1 MCYPLSS
8 DSHRMSKTTNE
19 KEELVKKS
27 LFNFVRKQVP
37 TAQLSLIDDIVLSY
51 VVSMVEESALEE
63 DLDVD
68 GLCEMV
74 SACLPEFS
82 TIEKEAVSKWL
93 LDVESNLRQE
103 NKGNQNGQ
111 SHDLLSHIS
120 LAALLPPDTQR
131 MRVHHLSETS
141 DAGSDSSGEYFAEES
156 SWHQVALLQEM
167 FPGASS
173 AEARHCLAVAGGDI
187 AKAAQLAL
195 HRQEAGQSIV
205 SNLTFLTPNARN
217 KARVNDEELK
227 SRIIARYSYVD
238 RDDDSREHRPVAPK
252 TEPKKLVRYLDN
264 KIVSLKG
271 ERFTEIKRGE
281 EEDGNEGAK
290 KRGHCRP

>member
-1 MCYPLSS
+1 
-8 DSHRMSKTTNE
+8 MSRTMDE
-19 KEELVKKS
+19 KEELVKKA
-27 LFNFVRKQVP
+27 LFSFVRKQVP

-63 DLDVD
+63 NLDVD

-93 LDVESNLRQE
+93 LDVESKLKQE
-103 NKGNQNGQ
+103 TKENENCQ
-111 SHDLLSHIS
+111 SHSDPLNHIS
-120 LAALLPPDTQR
+120 LAALLPSGTQR

-141 DAGSDSSGEYFAEES
+141 DAGSDSSGEYFSE
-156 SWHQVALLQEM
+156 VALLQEM
-167 FPGASS
+167 FPAASP

-205 SNLTFLTPNARN
+205 SNLTFLTPNGRN
-217 KARVNDEELK
+217 KARLNDEELK

-238 RDDDSREHRPVAPK
+238 RDDDCREHRPVAPK
-252 TEPKKLVRYLDN
+252 TEPKKL
-264 KIVSLKG
+264 IVALRSSVQWP
-271 ERFTEIKRGE
+271 FI
-281 EEDGNEGAK
+281 
-290 KRGHCRP
+290 

>member
-1 MCYPLSS
+1 MNRTM
-8 DSHRMSKTTNE
+8 DE

-27 LFNFVRKQVP
+27 LFSFVRKEVP

-51 VVSMVEESALEE
+51 VVSMVEKSALEE

-93 LDVESNLRQE
+93 LDIESKLKQETKGSENLQA
-103 NKGNQNGQ
+103 Q
-111 SHDLLSHIS
+111 DPLSQIS
-120 LAALLPPDTQR
+120 LSALLPPGTQR

-167 FPGASS
+167 FPAASP

-187 AKAAQLAL
+187 AQAAQLVL

-205 SNLTFLTPNARN
+205 SNLTFLTPNGRN

-264 KIVSLKG
+264 KIVSVKG
-271 ERFTEIKRGE
+271 ERYTEVRRGGE
-281 EEDGNEGAK
+281 EEDGNEGGR

>member
-1 MCYPLSS
+1 MNRTM
-8 DSHRMSKTTNE
+8 DE

-27 LFNFVRKQVP
+27 LFSFVRKEVP
-37 TAQLSLIDDIVLSY
+37 TAQLSLIDDIVLGY

-82 TIEKEAVSKWL
+82 KIEKEAVSKWL
-93 LDVESNLRQE
+93 LDVESKLRE
-103 NKGNQNGQ
+103 ESKENQNCQ
-111 SHDLLSHIS
+111 PQDPLSQLS
-120 LAALLPPDTQR
+120 LTALLPPGTQR

-141 DAGSDSSGEYFAEES
+141 DAGSDSSGEYFQEES

-167 FPGASS
+167 FPAASP
-173 AEARHCLAVAGGDI
+173 AEIRHCLAVAGGDI
-187 AKAAQLAL
+187 TEAAQLAL
-195 HRQEAGQSIV
+195 HRQEAGQSIA
-205 SNLTFLTPNARN
+205 SNLTFVTPNGRNRARL
-217 KARVNDEELK
+217 NDEELK

-252 TEPKKLVRYLDN
+252 TEPKKLVRYLEN
-264 KIVSLKG
+264 KIVSVKG
-271 ERFTEIKRGE
+271 ERYTEVRRGGE
-281 EEDGNEGAK
+281 EEDGNEGGR
-290 KRGHCRP
+290 KRSHCRP